1 MYIYMFTIVVQ
12 TAWPNELKFVEGT
25 HGFPGSNKNK
35 KSTFFLQIPKKLYK
49 CIYFA
54 CLSVCLY
61 VSFKRK
67 NGWTDRAQQILTYI
81 QEKDFNNYFDYFLK
95 SVNAIFCLGIQEKG
109 RGERMRLPWSLS

>member
-1 MYIYMFTIVVQ
+1 MYIYMLTIVVQ

-54 CLSVCLY
+54 CLSVCLSACMY
-61 VSFKRK
+61 PLNVKMAEPIEPNKF
-67 NGWTDRAQQILTYI
+67 
-81 QEKDFNNYFDYFLK
+81 
-95 SVNAIFCLGIQEKG
+95 
-109 RGERMRLPWSLS
+109 